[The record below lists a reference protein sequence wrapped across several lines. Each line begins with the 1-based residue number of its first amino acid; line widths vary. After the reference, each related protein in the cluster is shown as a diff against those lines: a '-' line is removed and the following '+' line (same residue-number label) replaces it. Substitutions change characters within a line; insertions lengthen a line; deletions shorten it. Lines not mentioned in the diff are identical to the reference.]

1 MTHGLRRAFSLT
13 TLLALAGTAV
23 AAHDMWIEPT
33 GFKPVIGRTVGFR
46 LRVGQDF
53 QGDPLPRDPN
63 LIEQFIV
70 ADGAAT
76 TPVVGRDGADPAGL
90 MRVASP
96 GLYVVGYHS
105 KPSPVVLQAPK
116 FNEYLTQEGLEAIA
130 AVRARK
136 GQSNAEAREVFVRC
150 AKSLLLAGPAEA
162 AQHDR
167 VLGLPLELVADRSPY
182 MMTTGQSLGVRLLYR
197 DQPLAGAL
205 VVALNQRDPLARV
218 AARSDKAGHV
228 QLKLSQPGPWL
239 IKAVHMIP
247 APAGSDSQWASF
259 WASLTFELPDASP
272 RAVTSSPSGAQ

>member
-1 MTHGLRRAFSLT
+1 LKRALSLT
-13 TLLALAGTAV
+13 ALLALGGTAV
-23 AAHDMWIEPT
+23 AAHDMWIEPS

-63 LIEQFIV
+63 LIEKFIV
-70 ADGAAT
+70 VDGATT

-96 GLYVVGYHS
+96 GLFVVGYHS

-116 FNEYLTQEGLEAIA
+116 FNTYLTEEGLEAVA
-130 AVRARK
+130 ALRAKK
-136 GQSNAEAREVFVRC
+136 GETDTEAREVFVRC
-150 AKSLLLAGPAEA
+150 AKSLLLAGPADA
-162 AQHDR
+162 AQQDR
-167 VLGLPLELVADRSPY
+167 VLGLPLELVADRNPY

-205 VVALNQRDPLARV
+205 VVALNQRDPMARV

-228 QLKLSQPGPWL
+228 TLKLAEPGPWL

-247 APAGSDSQWASF
+247 APAGSDSQWASYC
-259 WASLTFELPDASP
+259 ASLTFELAAAAP
-272 RAVTSSPSGAQ
+272 RAVTSSSPDAR

>member
-1 MTHGLRRAFSLT
+1 LKRALSLT
-13 TLLALAGTAV
+13 ALLALGGTAV
-23 AAHDMWIEPT
+23 AAHDMWIEPS

-63 LIEQFIV
+63 LIEKFIV
-70 ADGAAT
+70 VDGATT

-96 GLYVVGYHS
+96 GLFVVGYHS

-116 FNEYLTQEGLEAIA
+116 FNTYLTEEGLEAVA
-130 AVRARK
+130 ALRAKK
-136 GQSNAEAREVFVRC
+136 GETDTEAREVFVRC
-150 AKSLLLAGPAEA
+150 AKSLLLAGPADA
-162 AQHDR
+162 AQQDR
-167 VLGLPLELVADRSPY
+167 VLGLPLELVADRNPY

-205 VVALNQRDPLARV
+205 VVALNQRDPMARV

-228 QLKLSQPGPWL
+228 TLKLVEPGPWL

-247 APAGSDSQWASF
+247 APAGSDSQWASY
-259 WASLTFELPDASP
+259 WASLTFELADPAP
-272 RAVTSSPSGAQ
+272 RAVTSSSPDAR